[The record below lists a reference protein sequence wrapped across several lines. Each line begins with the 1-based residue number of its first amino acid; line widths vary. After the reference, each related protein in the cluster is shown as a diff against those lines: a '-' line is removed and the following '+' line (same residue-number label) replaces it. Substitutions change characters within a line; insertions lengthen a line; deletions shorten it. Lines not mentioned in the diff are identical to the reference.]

1 MALLFRPVASVVL
14 GLALALSSGCVSMYR
29 MDIAQG
35 NYVSQAQVEQLKPGM
50 TREQVRFV
58 MGTPLLVDPF
68 RPDRWEYVFSFQ
80 QANASARVLRGVTV
94 LFAQDR
100 VSKVEATALP
110 AKDDGNDPV
119 LPKINQENL
128 TK

>member
-1 MALLFRPVASVVL
+1 MALLFRPLAGLVL
-14 GLALALSSGCVSMYR
+14 GLTVAVSGGCISMYR

-35 NYVSQAQVEQLKPGM
+35 NYVSQAQVEQLKPDM

-80 QANASARVLRGVTV
+80 QANAKERVLRSVTV
-94 LFAQDR
+94 LFVQDR

-110 AKDDGNDPV
+110 TKDDGNDPV
-119 LPKINQENL
+119 LPKINLENL